1 MQCLLAEALSPDMK
15 ATSTV
20 VESPPLVPRPSTPPL
35 DSNTYSEDDEPE
47 PTAKFRKLKVDA
59 VKESELVVALVAA
72 QFNAESMSLASMDE
86 TLRVYAANTD
96 ADAFYT
102 VDLGAA
108 LCRWEE
114 WRTALPRLKPFYAVK
129 CCNEPALLETLSR
142 LGCSFD
148 CASPAEMELVLAHGA
163 TPDRI
168 IYAHAVKPPSHI
180 AAARAVGVGLMTF
193 DSTYELDKVKAMHPS
208 ASMVLRI
215 HAADPHARCQLGN
228 KFGALPYEVEG
239 LLLHALK
246 LNLHVRGVSFHIGSG
261 AMGTHAYTA
270 AIEQARGV
278 FDLAERLGLPPLTLL
293 DIGGGFS
300 NDTLRPAAAAITAA
314 LDAHFP
320 MDSGVEVIA
329 EPGRFFAESTH
340 TLCCAVYGKRVR
352 TQLEDVKA
360 DTHQVPHAPIHAFTH
375 PCTLVPPVSP
385 SVPSRFQVN
394 SHNASLCPAT
404 GPAGYWFTPYAK

>member
-15 ATSTV
+15 AMPCTLV
-20 VESPPLVPRPSTPPL
+20 QSPPSVPRPSTPPL
-35 DSNTYSEDDEPE
+35 DSQALSEDDESE

-59 VKESELVVALVAA
+59 VKESELLVALVAA
-72 QFNAESMSLASMDE
+72 QFNAQSLSPAAMDE
-86 TLRVYAANTD
+86 TLRGYALMTE
-96 ADAFYT
+96 ADAFYA

-108 LCRWEE
+108 LQRWEE
-114 WRTALPRLKPFYAVK
+114 WRTALPRITPFYAVK

-148 CASPAEMELVLAHGA
+148 CASPAEMQLVLQHGA
-163 TPDRI
+163 TPERI
-168 IYAHAVKPPSHI
+168 IYAHAVKPQSHI
-180 AAARAVGVGLMTF
+180 AAARAMGVGLMTF
-193 DSTYELDKVKAMHPS
+193 DSIYELDKVKANHPA

-239 LLLHALK
+239 LLLHAFSLGMS
-246 LNLHVRGVSFHIGSG
+246 VRGVSFHIGSG
-261 AMGTHAYTA
+261 ATGTHAYTA

-278 FDLAERLGLPPLTLL
+278 FDLAQRLGLPPLTLL

-300 NDTLRPAAAAITAA
+300 GGALGAAAAAITAA

-320 MDSGVEVIA
+320 VDSGVQVIA

-352 TQLEDVKA
+352 PQLEDVKA
-360 DTHQVPHAPIHAFTH
+360 DTHQVLLAPTPFTH
-375 PCTLVPPVSP
+375 PCTPIAVLY
-385 SVPSRFQVN
+385 
-394 SHNASLCPAT
+394 H
-404 GPAGYWFTPYAK
+404 

>member
-1 MQCLLAEALSPDMK
+1 MTRARQTRSLISKRVVLRRPLSKLSTMQCLLAEALSPDLK
-15 ATSTV
+15 ATSCTL
-20 VESPPLVPRPSTPPL
+20 EPTSPSVPRPITPPL
-35 DSNTYSEDDEPE
+35 DSDPLSEDESEPL
-47 PTAKFRKLKVDA
+47 AKFRKLKVDA
-59 VKESELVVALVAA
+59 AKESELVVALVAA
-72 QFNAESMSLASMDE
+72 QYEAQSLSPASMDE
-86 TLRVYAANTD
+86 TLRGYASNSD
-96 ADAFYT
+96 ADAFYA
-102 VDLGAA
+102 VDLGVA
-108 LCRWEE
+108 LSRWEE
-114 WRTALPRLKPFYAVK
+114 WCAALPRLVPFYAVK

-148 CASPAEMELVLAHGA
+148 CASPAEMQMVMAHGA

-168 IYAHAVKPPSHI
+168 IYAHAVKPQSHI
-180 AAARAVGVGLMTF
+180 AAARAMGVELMTF
-193 DSTYELDKVKAMHPS
+193 DSIYELDKVKATHPS

-246 LNLHVRGVSFHIGSG
+246 LNMHVRGVSFHIGSG
-261 AMGTHAYTA
+261 ATGTHAYTA

-300 NDTLRPAAAAITAA
+300 KNTLRPAAAAITAA
-314 LDAHFP
+314 LDMHFP
-320 MDSGVEVIA
+320 VDSGVEVIA

-352 TQLEDVKA
+352 PQLKDVKA
-360 DTHQVPHAPIHAFTH
+360 DTHQVLNAPIHAFTY
-375 PCTLVPPVSP
+375 PCTHEPPP
-385 SVPSRFQVN
+385 
-394 SHNASLCPAT
+394 
-404 GPAGYWFTPYAK
+404 